1 MIAKTARL
9 VLAFLPLLSLSA
21 LAGDDDAQ
29 LLGKIRALSGQF
41 DKIANR
47 DSSSSATAG
56 LGQARE
62 QYGNYLRDAAASG
75 SKAQELREH
84 AEIFVL
90 SGGNASVLEPWEE
103 GLQDKTEKKLFD
115 GIMSY
120 GQGNI
125 PKAEAA
131 LLSLDAASF
140 DPLRGGHLSLAQA
153 LLSSRL
159 KPDRAFA
166 YFDMARQLLPGT
178 LVEEA
183 ALRQTV
189 VLAAKTGDRERF
201 SRAAISYL
209 SRFRRSAYAAN
220 FETQLAFHIA
230 RFPGRDG
237 LLILQ
242 ELLIAHPR
250 GWGRCLACFL
260 ASTAEQGVLLGK
272 VDLTSAAV
280 EAAMPLA
287 AGNAQEKRRLLL
299 FSGAALIVT
308 EDFARGLEALHS
320 VEEADLSQ
328 KDKEL
333 LRTALAL
340 AAKLRAT
347 PMASSPARLKAS
359 ASDAPKHDH
368 AFPAGSRVDEAKAA
382 LTNADALLTK
392 AR

>member
-21 LAGDDDAQ
+21 FAGDDDTQ
-29 LLGKIRALSGQF
+29 LLGKIRALTGQF

-47 DSSSSATAG
+47 DSTSSPG

-62 QYGNYLRDAAASG
+62 QYGNYLRAAALSG
-75 SKAQELREH
+75 SYSQELREH

-90 SGGNASVLEPWEE
+90 SGGDVSVLLPWEE
-103 GLQDKTEKKLFD
+103 GLEDKTEKKLFD
-115 GIMSY
+115 GIAAY
-120 GQGNI
+120 GQGDI

-131 LLSLDAASF
+131 LLSLDGASF

-153 LLSSRL
+153 LLSSRTN
-159 KPDRAFA
+159 PERAFA
-166 YFDMARQLLPGT
+166 YFDMARHLLPGT

-189 VLAAKTGDRERF
+189 VLAAKTGDREKF

-237 LLILQ
+237 LLIFQ
-242 ELLIAHPR
+242 ELMAAHPA
-250 GWGRCLACFL
+250 GWGRCLTCFL
-260 ASTAEQGVLLGK
+260 ASIAEQAVLLGN
-272 VDLTSAAV
+272 VGLTGAAV
-280 EAAMPLA
+280 QAAMPLA
-287 AGNAQEKRRLLL
+287 ANNAQEKRRLQLY
-299 FSGAALIVT
+299 SGAALIVT
-308 EDFARGLEALHS
+308 EDFARGLETLRS
-320 VEEADLSQ
+320 IQEADLPQ
-328 KDKEL
+328 RDREL
-333 LRTALAL
+333 LRTALGL

-347 PMASSPARLKAS
+347 PMLLSPAKLSAS
-359 ASDAPKHDH
+359 ASSESKHDH
-368 AFPAGSRVDEAKAA
+368 DFPPGDRVVEAKAA
-382 LTNADALLTK
+382 LANADALLK
-392 AR
+392 QAR